1 MTLDNDIHTVADPSG
16 GGAVGPDSP
25 AVPFVKGTRQLLLPV
40 AGRMLSGPAVDQ
52 KLGSVLSGHDR
63 YH

>member
-25 AVPFVKGTRQLLLPV
+25 AVPFVKGTR
-40 AGRMLSGPAVDQ
+40 
-52 KLGSVLSGHDR
+52 
-63 YH
+63 